1 MTKYVLSLLLILI
14 LIGCAKKDN
23 KNMSDGTKVE
33 AATAEIATFAGGCFW
48 CVESTFSKLKGVISV
63 TSGYIGGTAKD
74 ANYNRVSMGTTK
86 HYEAIEISYNPKI
99 ISYSELLEKYFR
111 EVDASD
117 NEGQFADRGP
127 QYKPAI
133 FFHNEQQ
140 KELAQ
145 KSILQINESKVF
157 EKAIDLEVKLATEF
171 FPAEEYHQ
179 DYSKKNPVHYS
190 AYRIG
195 SGRQGFVDQMK
206 KKFVKPLLDLD
217 EEVET
222 LDVGELNGLEKQE
235 FKKPPKQEL
244 LKKLDDI
251 QYHVTQDCGT
261 EPAFKNKYWD
271 NKESGIYVDIVTGE
285 PLFSSLAKFE
295 SGTGW
300 PSFTEPLEKQNVI
313 EHEDNQFG
321 MKRVEVKSKHG
332 DSHLGHVFE
341 DGPRDKGGMRYC
353 INSASLRFIPVD
365 QLKAEGYEQYLELFK
380 S

>member
-1 MTKYVLSLLLILI
+1 MTKYILSLALIVLLL
-14 LIGCAKKDN
+14 GCNQEKET
-23 KNMSDGTKVE
+23 KNMTSNNEVST
-33 AATAEIATFAGGCFW
+33 ATAETATFAGGCFW

-63 TSGYIGGTAKD
+63 TSGYIGGSEKD
-74 ANYNRVSMGTTK
+74 ANYERVSMGTTG

-99 ISYSELLEKYFR
+99 ISYAELLEAYFR

-117 NEGQFADRGP
+117 KDGQFADRGP

-133 FFHNEQQ
+133 FFHDANQ
-140 KELAQ
+140 KLMAQ
-145 KSILQINESKVF
+145 KAIAQVNESKVF
-157 EKAIDLEVKLATEF
+157 EKSVELEIKEASKF
-171 FPAEEYHQ
+171 YPAEEYHQ
-179 DYSKKNPVHYS
+179 DYYKKNPVHYS

-222 LDVGELNGLEKQE
+222 LDVSALNGDY
-235 FKKPPKQEL
+235 KKPPKQEL

-271 NKESGIYVDIVTGE
+271 NKEAGIYVDIVTGE

-300 PSFTEPLEKQNVI
+300 PSFTEPLEKENI
-313 EHEDNQFG
+313 TEHVDNKFG

-341 DGPRDKGGMRYC
+341 DGPREKGGLRYC
-353 INSASLRFIPVD
+353 INSASLRFIPVAD
-365 QLKAEGYEQYLELFK
+365 LEKEGYKQYLKLFE
-380 S
+380 